1 VTSLLEILATLEAV
15 MAKHSVCPWWIGYLL
30 ASPIRKFFQ
39 DPVQILSPYVRAAM
53 SVLEPGPGMGF
64 FTLEIARL
72 VGPSGRVVA
81 VDSQPQMIEGLK
93 RRASKAGLLDRI
105 DARVARAESMALDDL
120 EGTIDFIFAFAV
132 VHEMPSAE
140 HFFDEA
146 ARVMKSDSSLLLA
159 EPAGHVGESEFAQL
173 LAAAS
178 ECGLQVIDRP
188 SVSRCMAAVLSRNSR

>member
-1 VTSLLEILATLEAV
+1 
-15 MAKHSVCPWWIGYLL
+15 MAKHAVCPWWIGYLL
-30 ASPIRKFFQ
+30 ASPVRKYFQ
-39 DPVQILSPYVRAAM
+39 DPVHILSSYVRAGM

-81 VDSQPQMIEGLK
+81 VDAQPQMIEGLK
-93 RRASKAGLLDRI
+93 RRARKAGLLDRI
-105 DARVARAESMALDDL
+105 DARVARAESMALGDL
-120 EGTIDFIFAFAV
+120 DGAIDFTFAFAV
-132 VHEMPSAE
+132 VHEMPSAV

-146 ARVMKSDSSLLLA
+146 ARVMKPDASLLLA

-178 ECGLQVIDRP
+178 EYGLQVIDRP
-188 SVSRCMAAVLSRNSR
+188 SVSRCMAAVLSRKSS